1 MKKLLCMALAACM
14 IAVPCTAYAGEAADD
29 TVYTL
34 KVSTTRGDS
43 TWFAQ
48 MYDDIFE
55 ELTEA
60 SDGRLQFEVYH
71 NNTLGAPADI
81 WNMFTM
87 GGIDIIDMS
96 PGMVGSFPVSEG
108 FNVPFLYSNDAQTY
122 AAMNALLEA
131 DLLAEYTDYMEVLT
145 FLPAGSLELFT
156 TDKQV
161 STMDDLAGLKLRG
174 SSVTIS
180 NAIGS
185 LGATAVSIQPSEQT
199 TALQQGVLDGVITG
213 ALYGSS
219 TGLGEVCPYLMQGA
233 IGMSCMFCGM
243 NNNTWNSLPE
253 DLQTLIKDTFTEK
266 ITSYYLPTLEE
277 EYNKSI
283 ETLESQGVTVYQAPE
298 ELLTAMK
305 EATASYKDDYVT
317 SLNEAGL
324 DGDAIIAI
332 IDEAIANN

>member
-1 MKKLLCMALAACM
+1 MKKLLCMTLAVCM
-14 IAVPCTAYAGEAADD
+14 AAVPFTAYAGENADD

-48 MYDDIFE
+48 MYDELFE
-55 ELTEA
+55 EITEE
-60 SDGRLQFEVYH
+60 SNGRLQFEIYH

-96 PGMVGSFPVSEG
+96 PGMVGSFTVSEG
-108 FNVPFLYSNDAQTY
+108 LNVPFLYSNDAQVY
-122 AAMNALLEA
+122 AAMNNLLEA
-131 DLLAEYTDYMEVLT
+131 DLLPEYTDYMEVLT

-156 TDKQV
+156 TKKQV
-161 STMDDLAGLKLRG
+161 NSMENLAGLKLRG
-174 SSVTIS
+174 SSVTMS

-213 ALYGSS
+213 ALYGST

-253 DLQTLIKDTFTEK
+253 DLQTIIKDAFAEK
-266 ITSYYLPTLEE
+266 ITNYYIPKLAE
-277 EYNKSI
+277 EYDNSI
-283 ETLESQGVTVYQAPE
+283 ETLKGQGVTVYQASD
-298 ELLTAMK
+298 ELMEAMK
-305 EATASYKDDYVT
+305 AATASYKDEYVEN
-317 SLNEAGL
+317 LKAAGL

-332 IDEAIANN
+332 IDEAVANN

>member
-1 MKKLLCMALAACM
+1 MKKLLCMALAVCM
-14 IAVPCTAYAGEAADD
+14 TAVPFAAYAGEAADD

-48 MYDDIFE
+48 MYDELFE
-55 ELTEA
+55 EITEE
-60 SDGRLQFEVYH
+60 SDGRLQFEIYH

-96 PGMVGSFPVSEG
+96 PGMVGSFTVSEG
-108 FNVPFLYSNDAQTY
+108 LNVPFLYSNDAQVY

-131 DLLAEYTDYMEVLT
+131 DLLPEYTDYMEVLT

-156 TDKQV
+156 TKKQV
-161 STMDDLAGLKLRG
+161 NSMEDLAGLKLRG
-174 SSVTIS
+174 SSVTMS

-213 ALYGSS
+213 ALYGST

-253 DLQTLIKDTFTEK
+253 DLQTIIKDAFTEK
-266 ITSYYLPTLEE
+266 ITSYYIPKLAE
-277 EYNKSI
+277 EYDNSI
-283 ETLESQGVTVYQAPE
+283 ETLKGQGVTVYQASD
-298 ELLTAMK
+298 ELMEAMK
-305 EATASYKDDYVT
+305 AATASYKDEYVAN
-317 SLNEAGL
+317 LKAAGL

-332 IDEAIANN
+332 IDEAVANN